1 MSEIA
6 NRKSLIWVL
15 AGGLLLLSVLFFSTN
30 AFSLDG
36 AKHLVL
42 FNGDQWDM
50 ESADQ
55 PNWYTNGNSVTFQI
69 DLMEDFKNS
78 HPEGAERPFEVKA
91 AYPGATELK
100 PKITEVKDAD
110 KRFQGEYAVTIP
122 LPADSK
128 DGDLDITIDMVKD
141 NTWKIPEQ
149 TSSFTIKRDTV
160 KPVVDVQTEF
170 QDGAFAD
177 GGFTKMPVSMK
188 LKVEDDHFVPDQDII
203 SIIKDGISLKA
214 APVWEDG
221 QTTLTFDQIGYY
233 EVTIAAVDKAGN
245 KSAVKKVTFGIE
257 DKGPRLTI
265 VNNRGNGYY
274 NQPVQLQVSDDFNIS
289 DATAVVEKDGETT
302 TKSFARH
309 GKTALLEFSAQGVY
323 NVKVTVR
330 DRKNPDGY
338 NLGETAFTIDTTKP
352 ELIFTG
358 LKDQGSD
365 KMPRDFG
372 IDVKD
377 ANLDEDSVLLKVSR
391 DGNMTTTFQ
400 GITAFANHSLTEDG
414 IYSLE
419 LSAADK
425 AGNTSEKAITFTI
438 DQTAPVLNI
447 SEVPAFVTAPKEVI
461 FTAEDLTLDLSK
473 TVLKVVKD
481 GAEYK
486 EPIAFSQAGTTAVAK
501 HSFKDEGKYELSFK
515 ATDKLGNVS
524 PEKTAAFTIDNTPP
538 VVTIST
544 VEDGGKYDENQ
555 NIKISVQDQYLDQYN
570 VTVKKDGI
578 PYSIKPLVQG
588 GDIATTEQVFDEDG
602 VYEVTV
608 TSKDKAGNEKTVTK
622 TFTIDKS
629 SPEIHF
635 SDSVDGEHYNT
646 NRTVVISVYDYTFD
660 PQKTTVKVLKDGMD
674 ITEKI
679 LEDWKISDPYSW
691 IRGGEMRLPFKEEGD
706 YQISVTSEDFFGKLS
721 TKQLSFVID
730 KTAPKIAMTGIDEGA
745 FVKKGEVTIA
755 VEETHYQTDQV
766 KVTVQKNGTDK
777 KETFT
782 STGTH
787 SELQLPFTDD
797 GDYVIAVEAVD
808 KAGNVAQA
816 KTLSFTVDTIA
827 PKISIVDKNSG
838 SEVKNN
844 SYSSKDKE
852 VSIVVEEHNFNNN
865 HVDVKVTEN
874 GKIISIGDWENN
886 GETSTLDYE
895 FKEDREYTIMVA
907 ATDEAG
913 NKAAEKSVT
922 FTIDHINPELAISGV
937 EDQQNYK
944 SKTATFTV
952 TDTNL
957 DLSQSSLKV
966 TRNGKPYSIGWLA
979 LTSKTKGELSYNFKD
994 EGNYEV
1000 RLSATDKAGRESSL
1014 APVSFIIDHTKPVV
1028 KVEGVDEQSFN
1039 PESRNVTIS
1048 VDELNY
1054 STNQVELDVTKDG
1067 QPFTIGTMPVK
1078 QHSNLS
1084 YNFSKDGLYSI
1095 FIQAED
1101 KAGNGPV
1108 FVKRTFTI
1116 DKTKPAIEIT
1126 GVEQGA
1132 YYNKDKLVKATIQDR
1147 NFDINKIVITKDG
1160 RSYPVG
1166 GFTVNGDAAS
1176 FSHNF
1181 SKEGE
1186 YQIVVDA
1193 TDKAGNHFSKQ
1204 MKFTIDKTKPV
1215 ITPKFRGQ
1223 NRVIKNV
1230 SFINEIFTPE
1240 FALDHP
1246 KEDSIVSVVLNGKNV
1261 GKSAPTASKEME
1273 YTYTV
1278 LARDK
1283 AGNETTLTIHFT
1295 LDTTKPKLTISG
1307 VLDGFFKKNLSPVVT
1322 YSDVH
1327 LDKSKTSVT
1336 LNGKPFVSG
1345 VLNAEGVYVLKAKV
1359 TDLARNFS
1367 SRTIV
1372 FTIDKSAPVV
1382 KFNEPISQQYFKEDL
1397 IPKLRIQD
1405 MSSYDII
1412 AQTLD
1417 GEDYELG
1424 QPITREGKHVLF
1436 FEVKDKAGNIK
1447 QLSVEFILDKTK
1459 PTVVFE
1465 GVKKGA
1471 KYYDPVR
1478 LSVHLDNPNDT
1489 ITNFLVNGKP
1499 AEDLVKTKD
1508 DNGNTVLTTSFS
1520 KIEKYNV
1527 KVVAYDKAGNKKTEN
1542 IPFEIAQKGAM
1553 MKFYENKRLFAGS
1566 IVGMLALLGMG
1577 VTVAVRSRK
1586 EDVSE

>member
-6 NRKSLIWVL
+6 NRKSLIWIL

-36 AKHLVL
+36 AKRLVI

-69 DLMEDFKNS
+69 DLTEDFKNS
-78 HPEGAERPFEVKA
+78 HPAEVERPFEVKA

-122 LPADSK
+122 LPAESK

-149 TSSFTIKRDTV
+149 TSSFTIKRDTA

-177 GGFTKMPVSMK
+177 GGFTKMPVTMTV
-188 LKVEDDHFVPDQDII
+188 KVEDDHFDPGEDTI
-203 SIIKDGISLKA
+203 SIIKDDIALSA
-214 APVWEDG
+214 APVWKNG
-221 QTTLTFDQIGYY
+221 QTTLIFNQVGDY
-233 EVTIAAVDKAGN
+233 EVTVVAADKAGN
-245 KSAVKKVTFGIE
+245 KSEAKKVTFGISE
-257 DKGPRLTI
+257 MGPRLTI
-265 VNNRGNGYY
+265 AGSNENGYY
-274 NQPVQLQVSDDFNIS
+274 NEPVQLQVSDDFKIW
-289 DATAVVEKDGETT
+289 DATAVVEKDGKTT
-302 TKSFARH
+302 TKSFSKQ
-309 GKTALLEFSAQGVY
+309 GKTALLELSDQGGY
-323 NVKVTVR
+323 KVKVAVK
-330 DRKNPDGY
+330 DRKNPVGLD
-338 NLGETAFTIDTTKP
+338 LGETTFTIDTKKP
-352 ELIFTG
+352 EVSFTG
-358 LKDQGSD
+358 VEDQGSD
-365 KMPRDFG
+365 KKPRKFG
-372 IDVKD
+372 IEVKD
-377 ANLDEDSVLLKVSR
+377 SNLVQDSVLLKVNC
-391 DGNMTTTFQ
+391 DGKVATFA
-400 GITAFANHSLTEDG
+400 GKDAYDEHSLTEDG
-414 IYSLE
+414 VYSLE

-425 AGNTSEKAITFTI
+425 AGNTATKTITYTI

-447 SEVPAFVTAPKEVI
+447 SDIPAFINAPKEVI
-461 FTAEDLTLDLSK
+461 FTEQDLTLDLSK

-481 GAEYK
+481 GAAYA
-486 EPIAFSQAGTTAVAK
+486 EPISFSQSGTNAVAK
-501 HSFKDEGKYELSFK
+501 HMFKEEGKYELSLN
-515 ATDKLGNVS
+515 ATDKLGNAS

-555 NIKISVQDQYLDQYN
+555 NVKISVQDQYLDQYN
-570 VTVKKDGI
+570 ITVKKDGI
-578 PYSIKPLVQG
+578 PYSIKPLVQS

-608 TSKDKAGNEKTVTK
+608 TSKDKAGNEKNVTK

-755 VEETHYQTDQV
+755 VDETHYQTDQV

-777 KETFT
+777 KENFT

-787 SELQLPFTDD
+787 SELKLPFTDD
-797 GDYVIAVEAVD
+797 GEYAITVEAVD
-808 KAGNVAQA
+808 KAGNVAET

-827 PKISIVDKNSG
+827 PQISIVNKNTDTA
-838 SEVKNN
+838 VKPYNREN
-844 SYSSKDKE
+844 VD
-852 VSIVVEEHNFNNN
+852 VSIDVEEHNFKNN
-865 HVDVKVTEN
+865 HVDVNVTED
-874 GKIISIGDWENN
+874 GKNISIGDWENS

-895 FKEDREYTIMVA
+895 FKEDREYTIKVT
-907 ATDEAG
+907 ATDAAG

-922 FTIDHINPELAISGV
+922 FTIDHINPELTISGV

-944 SKTATFTV
+944 SKTETFTV
-952 TDTNL
+952 KDTNI
-957 DLSQSSLKV
+957 DLSQSSLNV
-966 TRNGKPYSIGWLA
+966 TRNGKPYSIGWLV

-994 EGNYEV
+994 EGNYVV

-1054 STNQVELDVTKDG
+1054 STNQVELAVTKDG
-1067 QPFTIGTMPVK
+1067 QPFTIGMMPVK

-1108 FVKRTFTI
+1108 SVKRTFTI

-1147 NFDINKIVITKDG
+1147 NFDINKITVTKDG
-1160 RSYPVG
+1160 RSYPVD
-1166 GFTVNGDAAS
+1166 GFTVNGDVAS

-1223 NRVIKNV
+1223 DRVIKNG

-1273 YTYTV
+1273 YKYTV

-1307 VLDGFFKKNLSPVVT
+1307 VLDGFFKKNLSPAVT

-1327 LDKSKTSVT
+1327 LDKSNTSVT

-1345 VLNAEGVYVLKAKV
+1345 VMLNAEGVYVLKAKV
-1359 TDLARNFS
+1359 TDLAKNVS

-1372 FTIDKSAPVV
+1372 FTIDKTAPAI

-1527 KVVAYDKAGNKKTEN
+1527 KVVAYDNAGNKKTEN

-1566 IVGMLALLGMG
+1566 IVGMLALLGLG